1 MTQTVT
7 SWKELLHPETL
18 GVTDRCTRG
27 GYVRMQLQSHHT
39 TLAGVRP
46 QDQLKRAFG
55 ICTHQSSSWVSL
67 YRGSTQQ
74 SMPRARLDCEIL
86 REAWP
91 LSRGCV
97 GQAEVSD
104 IFFKINS
111 GFYSGF

>member
-1 MTQTVT
+1 
-7 SWKELLHPETL
+7 
-18 GVTDRCTRG
+18 
-27 GYVRMQLQSHHT
+27 MQLQSHHT

-46 QDQLKRAFG
+46 QDQLTRAFV

-74 SMPRARLDCEIL
+74 RLDCEIL

-104 IFFKINS
+104 SFFKLIRILN
-111 GFYSGF
+111 F